1 MRLSKASTSFKV
13 GSLTPGFF
21 SLYAK
26 VNYIIN
32 NNNNNNKKRNSQT
45 LLIDSLTRS
54 LTLFKMIKNTMYSTL
69 NIRRLCGTTLNCRIK
84 RFFLKLFKEKEKH

>member
-32 NNNNNNKKRNSQT
+32 NNNNNNKKGNSQT
-45 LLIDSLTRS
+45 LLINSLTRS
-54 LTLFKMIKNTMYSTL
+54 IKLFKIIKNTTYSTL
-69 NIRRLCGTTLNCRIK
+69 NIRGLCGTTLNCRFK
-84 RFFLKLFKEKEKH
+84 RYF